1 VGADE
6 LHMSPAAPGNP
17 QARPRPDRP
26 RISAIIACYRDAPA
40 VVEMHERLV
49 RSITDAG
56 CEPEIIFV
64 NDGSPDNADEVLA
77 GLCAR
82 HPDVV
87 AIRHARNFGSQSAF
101 TSGMKIATGDGC
113 VLLDG
118 DLQDPPEVIPAMIA
132 EWRKGFDVVV
142 GRRVKR
148 DAPWYM
154 NVMYKSF
161 YRIFRSLSYI
171 KIPLDAGDFSL
182 MDRRVMDA
190 MNDMPEVH
198 RFMRGLR
205 AWVGF
210 SQTSVPYIR
219 PERKYGRT
227 TNSFGRNLG
236 WARRAVIS
244 FSHKPLDMISLLA
257 LFIVGAT
264 TFLGLGQLVLWM
276 LGVSSP
282 KGFTTLLL
290 VVLFLG
296 GIQLLC
302 LGILASYLAH
312 IYDEVKRRPAYVVQ
326 SVTNAPSARAAT
338 TSAFDAALSTLIS
351 DPTSNPIEVAS

>member
-1 VGADE
+1 
-6 LHMSPAAPGNP
+6 MTTAPPGLRATP
-17 QARPRPDRP
+17 LPERP

-40 VVEMHERLV
+40 VVEMRERLAA
-49 RSITDAG
+49 SINEAG
-56 CEPEIIFV
+56 CESEIIFV
-64 NDGSPDNADEVLA
+64 NDASPDNADAVL
-77 GLCAR
+77 GELCER

-87 AIRHARNFGSQSAF
+87 VIRHARNFGSQSAF
-101 TSGMKIATGDGC
+101 TSGMRIATGDAV

-118 DLQDPPEVIPAMIA
+118 DLQDPPEIIPAMVT

-142 GRRVKR
+142 GQRVRRE
-148 DAPWYM
+148 APWYM

-161 YRIFRSLSYI
+161 YRIFQRASYVP
-171 KIPLDAGDFSL
+171 IPLDAGDFSL
-182 MDRRVMDA
+182 IDRRVVDA
-190 MNDMPEVH
+190 MNALPEVH

-210 SQTSVPYIR
+210 SQTSVPYVR

-227 TNSFGRNLG
+227 TNSFVRNLG

-244 FSHKPLDMISLLA
+244 FSHKPLDVISVLAMFVVGVSFLLA
-257 LFIVGAT
+257 AAQFVAWG
-264 TFLGLGQLVLWM
+264 
-276 LGVSSP
+276 LGVSSAP
-282 KGFTTLLL
+282 RGFTMMLL

-302 LGILASYLAH
+302 LGIVASYLAH

-326 SVTNAPSARAAT
+326 HITNPPSRTPFIAGSPRADEPSACRVPEPQMVEAHR
-338 TSAFDAALSTLIS
+338 
-351 DPTSNPIEVAS
+351 